1 MTPKVPN
8 TENPGLF
15 DVFSVF
21 LHWLPQQVSSVN
33 CLIFRFFFRRID
45 LAEIIL
51 CWIIKSGISFTKFLS
66 SCLLTK
72 TCVLLFFTGLAGGF
86 WGNHVLHNGVVE
98 FEIATQNIVG
108 IVRHIQEM
116 SRKYNEVLQKDIE
129 QNMNKLYDGP
139 FQRDIRQSPTSHL
152 EIMDNSDTS
161 LKREN
166 CKFALWILIAL
177 IFGLSLGFGI
187 RYGLIYLAD
196 CCVTSTGALVLTC
209 IGIIVGLILLGL
221 SSYGVAHCLY
231 SYISLCPHYIS
242 WLCSCPE
249 RDRKDE
255 NYLFGYA

>member
-72 TCVLLFFTGLAGGF
+72 ICVLLFFTGLAGGF

-139 FQRDIRQSPTSHL
+139 FQRDIRESPSSHL
-152 EIMDNSDTS
+152 EIMDNSDFIFFNIS
-161 LKREN
+161 EGLKAMDEIRFTVSDPNNRIDLRYLPFWASTVERYRWPITM
-166 CKFALWILIAL
+166 ALQSKIQL
-177 IFGLSLGFGI
+177 IFH
-187 RYGLIYLAD
+187 
-196 CCVTSTGALVLTC
+196 TC
-209 IGIIVGLILLGL
+209 ICIIL
-221 SSYGVAHCLY
+221 
-231 SYISLCPHYIS
+231 
-242 WLCSCPE
+242 
-249 RDRKDE
+249 
-255 NYLFGYA
+255 